1 MTASTGKPIW
11 ETPAG
16 DLGTIQESEF
26 YQLTLSAID
35 DSTGLSDTLYYT
47 MIAGELPEGIQCTRT
62 GIIEGVPKAV
72 SSIQGVP
79 LEVGENVT
87 SKFTVRVY
95 TENED
100 ESVNRVADRTFSLTV
115 SGQDIPEWTTP
126 AGVLGNFIDG
136 NEVNLQ
142 LEYKDP
148 DPRQTVTTNLLS
160 GTLPPGITL
169 SDTGLLSGVLTP
181 VVRLPGDAVP
191 GYDVTPW
198 DKYTWDYAT
207 RSSSQNYQFTVEV
220 TDGRDSNVRTWSMY
234 VYSRDDLTADSGIIT
249 ADNGILTADLENQRT
264 PYLTTPSADLGKVRH
279 DNFFAYKFDAV
290 DTDGDSLEFSITE
303 SVDSSYELPPGLQID
318 TTTGWLYGY
327 IPDQGLTE
335 TKYTF
340 GVQVFKSAYPSII
353 SPIIYFT
360 ITIVGNIDSNVTW
373 VTPETVGTLKNG
385 EISKLSVEAVMAS
398 GAPVEYRLKTGSNS
412 SLPQG
417 LILQTSG
424 NIIGQASFQGFMLD
438 GGTTTFDEEIGT
450 RLVVA
455 PTVFDRT
462 FTFTVEAFNA
472 NKQISTFKTFK
483 IIIDQKYKR
492 PHETV
497 YIKALTER
505 QDRDTLSEMLD
516 NQDIFDPDWI
526 YRSDDPNFGKSTS
539 VKYQHAFGLYSSS
552 LDDYVT
558 AMQLN
563 HYRRDLTL
571 GEIKTA
577 QALDVNGNVIYEVV
591 YSEISNILTN
601 SEGES
606 VSLAVTLDNPA
617 VINGTTYTTVY
628 PASLLNMQTRLIN
641 QTGQF
646 GEVLPDWMKSKQ
658 EDGTVLGFTPAWV
671 IAYAKPGR
679 AKQIAYNIKEK
690 FTGKLNT
697 IDFTIDR
704 YTIDRRSSQHW
715 DYTSE
720 EWLTGAETSFDESG
734 TETLFD
740 GGSTRF
746 ISKADTY
753 VSDDRFDKYV
763 LYPKHNIIGNEDY
776 ITNG

>member
-1 MTASTGKPIW
+1 M
-11 ETPAG
+11 
-16 DLGTIQESEF
+16 
-26 YQLTLSAID
+26 
-35 DSTGLSDTLYYT
+35 
-47 MIAGELPEGIQCTRT
+47 
-62 GIIEGVPKAV
+62 
-72 SSIQGVP
+72 
-79 LEVGENVT
+79 
-87 SKFTVRVY
+87 
-95 TENED
+95 
-100 ESVNRVADRTFSLTV
+100 
-115 SGQDIPEWTTP
+115 
-126 AGVLGNFIDG
+126 
-136 NEVNLQ
+136 
-142 LEYKDP
+142 
-148 DPRQTVTTNLLS
+148 
-160 GTLPPGITL
+160 
-169 SDTGLLSGVLTP
+169 
-181 VVRLPGDAVP
+181 
-191 GYDVTPW
+191 
-198 DKYTWDYAT
+198 
-207 RSSSQNYQFTVEV
+207 
-220 TDGRDSNVRTWSMY
+220 
-234 VYSRDDLTADSGIIT
+234 
-249 ADNGILTADLENQRT
+249 
-264 PYLTTPSADLGKVRH
+264 
-279 DNFFAYKFDAV
+279 
-290 DTDGDSLEFSITE
+290 
-303 SVDSSYELPPGLQID
+303 
-318 TTTGWLYGY
+318 
-327 IPDQGLTE
+327 
-335 TKYTF
+335 
-340 GVQVFKSAYPSII
+340 
-353 SPIIYFT
+353 
-360 ITIVGNIDSNVTW
+360 
-373 VTPETVGTLKNG
+373 GTLKNG

-577 QALDVNGNVIYEVV
+577 QALDVDGNVIYEVV

>member
-1 MTASTGKPIW
+1 
-11 ETPAG
+11 
-16 DLGTIQESEF
+16 
-26 YQLTLSAID
+26 
-35 DSTGLSDTLYYT
+35 
-47 MIAGELPEGIQCTRT
+47 
-62 GIIEGVPKAV
+62 
-72 SSIQGVP
+72 
-79 LEVGENVT
+79 
-87 SKFTVRVY
+87 
-95 TENED
+95 
-100 ESVNRVADRTFSLTV
+100 
-115 SGQDIPEWTTP
+115 
-126 AGVLGNFIDG
+126 
-136 NEVNLQ
+136 
-142 LEYKDP
+142 
-148 DPRQTVTTNLLS
+148 
-160 GTLPPGITL
+160 
-169 SDTGLLSGVLTP
+169 
-181 VVRLPGDAVP
+181 
-191 GYDVTPW
+191 
-198 DKYTWDYAT
+198 
-207 RSSSQNYQFTVEV
+207 
-220 TDGRDSNVRTWSMY
+220 
-234 VYSRDDLTADSGIIT
+234 
-249 ADNGILTADLENQRT
+249 
-264 PYLTTPSADLGKVRH
+264 
-279 DNFFAYKFDAV
+279 
-290 DTDGDSLEFSITE
+290 
-303 SVDSSYELPPGLQID
+303 
-318 TTTGWLYGY
+318 
-327 IPDQGLTE
+327 
-335 TKYTF
+335 
-340 GVQVFKSAYPSII
+340 
-353 SPIIYFT
+353 
-360 ITIVGNIDSNVTW
+360 
-373 VTPETVGTLKNG
+373 
-385 EISKLSVEAVMAS
+385 
-398 GAPVEYRLKTGSNS
+398 
-412 SLPQG
+412 
-417 LILQTSG
+417 
-424 NIIGQASFQGFMLD
+424 
-438 GGTTTFDEEIGT
+438 
-450 RLVVA
+450 
-455 PTVFDRT
+455 
-462 FTFTVEAFNA
+462 
-472 NKQISTFKTFK
+472 
-483 IIIDQKYKR
+483 
-492 PHETV
+492 
-497 YIKALTER
+497 
-505 QDRDTLSEMLD
+505 MLD

-577 QALDVNGNVIYEVV
+577 QALDLDGNVIYEVV

-715 DYTSE
+715 NYTSE